1 MKTNKKNGTVKAE
14 GVFCGSQKF
23 PQNVGNDDWADKA
36 RFLIIDSSANRNAE
50 FSCHINNPSRRHSF
64 QHQIRAMGP

>member
-36 RFLIIDSSANRNAE
+36 WFLIIDSSANQNSE
-50 FSCHINNPSRRHSF
+50 FKCHIIVKLY
-64 QHQIRAMGP
+64 Q

>member
-36 RFLIIDSSANRNAE
+36 GFLIR
-50 FSCHINNPSRRHSF
+50 
-64 QHQIRAMGP
+64 Q

>member
-1 MKTNKKNGTVKAE
+1 MEYALVKTNKKNGTVKAE

-36 RFLIIDSSANRNAE
+36 WFLIIDSSANQN
-50 FSCHINNPSRRHSF
+50 S
-64 QHQIRAMGP
+64 